1 MIHNLFP
8 NEVYLEP
15 VKHRY
20 YDSKGNEYISF
31 SKLYGKLVDKF
42 DAEGIARNIA
52 RNSDKTKEEILAEW
66 QSKTDS
72 GTRID
77 KALELYA
84 QTATI
89 LDSDEDLKQ
98 LVPLVLEK
106 YKIYNK
112 TYEQGVPYSKKYRV
126 AGSWDKLSIITNR
139 KDSSFVLSDFKCFE
153 KGFDSLFKISG
164 KKTLNAPF
172 EHLPNNKY
180 TKISFQLSYYAHL
193 VEELTGRKCERLFID
208 LIVPTVDAEGKVIS
222 FTNQVVPIMYMKT
235 DVKIMLDVFKQDI
248 LDMLDNTIT
257 VPAVYE
263 TDQDE
268 EIF

>member
-15 VKHRY
+15 IKHRY

-106 YKIYNK
+106 YKIYK
-112 TYEQGVPYSKKYRV
+112 STFEQGVPYSKKYRV

-164 KKTLNAPF
+164 KKILNAPF
-172 EHLPNNKY
+172 EHLPNSKH
-180 TKISFQLSYYAHL
+180 TKISFQLSFYSFL
-193 VEELTGRKCERLFID
+193 IEELTGRKCERLFID
-208 LIVPTVDAEGKVIS
+208 LIVPIVDDNGKVLS
-222 FTNQVVPIMYMKT
+222 FSNQIVPVNYMKN
-235 DVKIMLDVFKQDI
+235 DIKILLECFKEDI
-248 LDMLDNTIT
+248 INELDNCIDIT
-257 VPAVYE
+257 EV
-263 TDQDE
+263 D